1 MKNILILLLAFL
13 CIPVWGT
20 NDEKKKPSQP
30 TQIELVGMLETSDLR
45 SLIFPVEAFEDDVT
59 LAITTWQAMDG
70 ATVTISGVN
79 GIVFSQSFSLSGGN
93 TEIID
98 ISNYSNGTYTLII
111 STPQGTYLTGTFEIG
126 NF

>member
-1 MKNILILLLAFL
+1 MAEELA
-13 CIPVWGT
+13 
-20 NDEKKKPSQP
+20 
-30 TQIELVGMLETSDLR
+30 SDKGR
-45 SLIFPVEAFEDDVT
+45 SSVNFIEAFEDDVT
-59 LAITTWQAMDG
+59 LAIITWQAMDG

-93 TEIID
+93 IEIID

>member
-20 NDEKKKPSQP
+20 NEEKKKP
-30 TQIELVGMLETSDLR
+30 TRIELAEELASDKGR
-45 SLIFPVEAFEDDVT
+45 SSVNFIEAFEDDVT
-59 LAITTWQAMDG
+59 LAIITWQAMDG

>member
-20 NDEKKKPSQP
+20 NEEKKKP
-30 TQIELVGMLETSDLR
+30 TRIELAEELASDKGR
-45 SLIFPVEAFEDDVT
+45 SSVNFIEAFEDDVT
-59 LAITTWQAMDG
+59 LAIITWQAMDG

-93 TEIID
+93 IEIID

>member
-1 MKNILILLLAFL
+1 MKNILFLLLAFL
-13 CIPVWGT
+13 CVPVWGT
-20 NDEKKKPSQP
+20 NEEKKKP
-30 TQIELVGMLETSDLR
+30 TRIELAEELASDKGR
-45 SLIFPVEAFEDDVT
+45 SSVNFIEAFEDDVT

-93 TEIID
+93 IEIID

>member
-20 NDEKKKPSQP
+20 NEEKKKP
-30 TQIELVGMLETSDLR
+30 TRIELAEELASDKGR
-45 SLIFPVEAFEDDVT
+45 SSVNFIEAFEDDVT

-93 TEIID
+93 IEIID

>member
-1 MKNILILLLAFL
+1 MKNILFLLLAFL
-13 CIPVWGT
+13 CVPVLGT
-20 NDEKKKPSQP
+20 NEEKKKP
-30 TQIELVGMLETSDLR
+30 TRIELAEELASDKGR
-45 SLIFPVEAFEDDVT
+45 SSVNFIEAFEDDVT
-59 LAITTWQAMDG
+59 LAIITWQAMDG
-70 ATVTISGVN
+70 ATITISGVN

-98 ISNYSNGTYTLII
+98 ISNYSNGTYTLTI